1 VIGAGVYDIV
11 FSAPCSDGSTVNAKE
26 VARRVLA
33 PASYAE
39 AEGLLTSGV
48 KIPYRKTS
56 IVKGRGQEQVDDVSV
71 RVEPAKAECAAIKV
85 DGETEKK
92 ILGEGGNKSFGYWES
107 PDSKMPEYDQW
118 DQEPECQPGNLF
130 FQRRQD
136 SKSGA
141 AFQALKVA
149 EDRDLCYLP
158 HQLIAV
164 WSPDGWA
171 KSFTAINLAALTAA
185 KGFDTALVN
194 YDLSCPELDA
204 WFGVKQTGI
213 GGFSEDSAGVL
224 TFGAN
229 FEPEIV
235 ARFLKKR
242 AWGIR
247 YLPAGNKLGN
257 IGTPVIGMEAM
268 EQTLKLIYHR
278 NTGGKPAITIV
289 DAGRGYEQ
297 ASTMSALRQA
307 GIVLIPTDG
316 SRAIAE
322 VTKQQ
327 IEELKRLGYSPRFIE
342 LLFSTSRRKCSHV
355 CQEQCSIAFDWMTFL
370 IEQTDMR
377 PQCLRVDG
385 RRTWDGVFK
394 RLASIGDGITFRMP

>member
-1 VIGAGVYDIV
+1 
-11 FSAPCSDGSTVNAKE
+11 
-26 VARRVLA
+26 
-33 PASYAE
+33 
-39 AEGLLTSGV
+39 
-48 KIPYRKTS
+48 
-56 IVKGRGQEQVDDVSV
+56 
-71 RVEPAKAECAAIKV
+71 
-85 DGETEKK
+85 
-92 ILGEGGNKSFGYWES
+92 
-107 PDSKMPEYDQW
+107 
-118 DQEPECQPGNLF
+118 
-130 FQRRQD
+130 
-136 SKSGA
+136 
-141 AFQALKVA
+141 
-149 EDRDLCYLP
+149 
-158 HQLIAV
+158 
-164 WSPDGWA
+164 
-171 KSFTAINLAALTAA
+171 
-185 KGFDTALVN
+185 
-194 YDLSCPELDA
+194 LDA

-242 AWGIR
+242 AWGIW

-289 DAGRGYEQ
+289 DAGRSYEQ
-297 ASTMSALRQA
+297 ASTISALRQA

-316 SRAIAE
+316 SRAIVE

-327 IEELKRLGYSPRFIE
+327 IEELKRLGHSPRFIE
-342 LLFSTSRRKCSHV
+342 LLFSTSRRKSSHV
-355 CQEQCSIAFDWMTFL
+355 CQEHYSITFDWMTFL

-385 RRTWDGVFK
+385 RRTWEGVFK